1 MITFEHHG
9 ITVKCK
15 PENAA
20 TYRAAMDKP
29 PKIKVKIDRRF
40 DCMRRHYPKFYAE
53 LTTTADYVREYAS
66 INNHQHLTAL
76 EYTHADRLAPMLDAT
91 APECLEEPDADYQAP
106 EVKAKP
112 VRAKDDTQ
120 RLRAALQAIAGAN
133 PLLDFDTLLQAV
145 EELQNIARRALV

>member
-20 TYRAAMDKP
+20 AYRAAMDKP

-40 DCMRRHYPKFYAE
+40 DCMRRHYPKFYAG

-66 INNHQHLTAL
+66 INDHQHLIAL

-91 APECLEEPDADYQAP
+91 VPEVLEELDADYVP
-106 EVKAKP
+106 PPPKARKITP
-112 VRAKDDTQ
+112 K
-120 RLRAALQAIAGAN
+120 QAIVQALDALKAG
-133 PLLDFDTLLQAV
+133 DIDTAQCILT
-145 EELQNIARRALV
+145 EALK